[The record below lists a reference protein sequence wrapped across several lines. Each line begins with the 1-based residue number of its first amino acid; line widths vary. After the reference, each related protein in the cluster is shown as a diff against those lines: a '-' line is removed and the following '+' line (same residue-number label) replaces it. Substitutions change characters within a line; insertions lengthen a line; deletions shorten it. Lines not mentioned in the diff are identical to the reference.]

1 MGKSAAA
8 TLYLWCVSW
17 PDCVF
22 HRVDAQERLNRKES
36 KCRGRS
42 VQENLAIWEEM
53 KKGSEVGVMN
63 CLRFKFDMKVRAGFG
78 PAGSWRQT
86 NGPLRG
92 STLPWVRWFCHSV
105 FAETPFIYFSFTCL
119 ALFPGPALLPTNV
132 AALPHMC
139 AHAVCERLLERPR
152 GCALQPHPPLAHRPQ
167 VQGESLSMHKL
178 PISACELSGVDAAR
192 WALLLASPSRHG
204 FLLQERMRS
213 CLCHQSRDPCLLGAG
228 TLGAGEEQLF

>member
-1 MGKSAAA
+1 MLGTHCLQRPADSVQGQSSQFSACSVHVACSTAVLAFFRGCCSRKTCMGKSAAA

-63 CLRFKFDMKVRAGFG
+63 CLRFKFDMKVRAAGFG

-86 NGPLRG
+86 KGPLQG
-92 STLPWVRWFCHSV
+92 STLPWV
-105 FAETPFIYFSFTCL
+105 
-119 ALFPGPALLPTNV
+119 
-132 AALPHMC
+132 
-139 AHAVCERLLERPR
+139 
-152 GCALQPHPPLAHRPQ
+152 
-167 VQGESLSMHKL
+167 
-178 PISACELSGVDAAR
+178 
-192 WALLLASPSRHG
+192 
-204 FLLQERMRS
+204 
-213 CLCHQSRDPCLLGAG
+213 
-228 TLGAGEEQLF
+228 